1 MTMKRKAAACSSLL
15 VVLLAAIGCRPSASS
30 APADVGVSDAQA
42 SSTTSSSTPNSL
54 AVATAAAAIA
64 SPARH
69 PPMPS
74 YFTSYASHTRSSRVS
89 VPSRPLAALKRVAPI
104 NGAPQFVLVNP
115 AGDHLVLDYGDRFEV
130 RGAGGASLAQGPKN
144 PNTPILVL
152 ASSFIADDDEHD
164 FAGRP
169 GVVSLMT
176 RVSHGDAAWAIEVG
190 DQTAAYVVQ
199 KQQHPFPTTQP
210 LPGGSGAANVWSTAP
225 VQLTV
230 ESVQFYSDE
239 RSNSM
244 RLWIVEHPGTGC
256 GAIGN
261 DRYIAV
267 AMADQRFFAYD
278 AGSPAVQGRTA
289 PIATAHLGFV
299 PRDISIVDA
308 GVAVLSGTGTES
320 TVHML
325 DKHGVEQWQAVVP
338 FSVDSPPID
347 AGQGRV
353 FLVGSGFAAAE
364 GGKTLWAHPS
374 TNHVFATSLSDGNV
388 LVAAGPELHLTKRDG
403 TIAQS
408 LHVPEGDDIK
418 APPAVAADGSVWIA
432 TAKGLYVAH

>member
-1 MTMKRKAAACSSLL
+1 MKRAAACAVLL
-15 VVLLAAIGCRPSASS
+15 VVFLAPIACRPSASS
-30 APADVGVSDAQA
+30 APAEVGISDAQA
-42 SSTTSSSTPNSL
+42 SSTPSSSTPNPL
-54 AVATAAAAIA
+54 AVPTAAAAAIA

-104 NGAPQFVLVNP
+104 DGPPRFVLVNA
-115 AGDHLVLDYGDRFEV
+115 AGDHVVLDYNDRFEV
-130 RGAGGASLAQGPKN
+130 RSAAGASLARGPKN
-144 PNTPILVL
+144 PDTPILVF
-152 ASSFIADDDEHD
+152 ASSFIADDDERD

-169 GVVSLMT
+169 GVVALMT

-199 KQQHPFPTTQP
+199 KQQHPFPTTQA
-210 LPGGSGAANVWSTAP
+210 LPDGSGAANVWSTAP

-230 ESVQFYSDE
+230 ESVQFYSAE

-244 RLWIVEHPGTGC
+244 RLWIMEHAGTGC

-261 DRYIAV
+261 DRFIAV
-267 AMADQRFFAYD
+267 AMADQRFFGYD
-278 AGSPAVQGRTA
+278 AGSPAVQGKTV

-299 PRDISIVDA
+299 PRDISIVDGGIA
-308 GVAVLSGTGTES
+308 ALSGTGNES
-320 TVHML
+320 TVHLL
-325 DKHGVEQWQAVVP
+325 DRHGIEQWQAVVP
-338 FSVDSPPID
+338 FAVDTPPID

-353 FLVGSGFAAAE
+353 FLVGAGFAAAE
-364 GGKTLWAHPS
+364 AGKTLWAHPS
-374 TNHVFATSLSDGNV
+374 KNHVFATSLSDGSV

-403 TIAQS
+403 TIVQS

-418 APPAVAADGSVWIA
+418 APPAVAADGSVWLA